1 MGKVVSALLLIGIGL
16 VSLCLAQSP
25 SRVLKQAEKALGG
38 GKAFNAVRSWQRK
51 GTIKNVSDG
60 TTGSYVLQTSAPNQF
75 HESYDIGGFEIE
87 RGYNGRSGW
96 LRDSRSGL
104 STATGDASTDLQ
116 AEASFRNSLWLNY
129 KKDKA
134 KVASGG
140 VSQIDGKAHNVLTLS
155 TAKGTSIKL
164 YFDAATGQ
172 LSREEIPVGETTKT
186 IDYSDFRKVGALTLP
201 YRMTVTN
208 GSERQEIT
216 LTEITPNAT
225 IAKADFDFP
234 ATSGEPLPE
243 IRSLLAQLQENE
255 DKVEKILDTYS
266 YVQKS
271 TRRELGKD
279 GVLREAGSETKQ
291 LSFYKGRRITRL
303 IEKDGKALS
312 EKDQRDADKDAENQV
327 EDIEKEIA
335 KQERKAAD
343 GPPREGGP
351 RVSIAELLRAS
362 NLINPRR
369 ERFRGRDV
377 IVFDFEPNPNFDY
390 KNAKSILKFFGK
402 TAGVMWIDEKDKQ
415 VARLEAFLADSYNI
429 GGGVLAK
436 LRKGASFTL
445 DQERINDEI
454 WLPSS
459 MDINMSVRVLLLKG
473 VSVNQVVRSY
483 DYRKF
488 ETEVKDAKVGDE
500 SNPLN

>member
-1 MGKVVSALLLIGIGL
+1 MGRSIFVTLLLAL
-16 VSLCLAQSP
+16 CSLTAFAQSP
-25 SRVLKQAEKALGG
+25 SRVLKQGEKALGG
-38 GKAFNAVRSWQRK
+38 AKAFNAVRSWQRS
-51 GTIKNVSDG
+51 GTVKRVSDG
-60 TTGSYVLQTSAPNQF
+60 STGRYMIQTSLPNQF
-75 HESYDIGGFEIE
+75 HESYDLGGFEIE

-96 LRDSRSGL
+96 VRDSRSGL
-104 STATGDASTDLQ
+104 STSTGEASTDLQ
-116 AEASFRNSLWLNY
+116 AEASYRNTLWLNY

-134 KVASGG
+134 KIAPAGTA
-140 VSQIDGKAHNVLTLS
+140 QIDGKPHNVLTLS

-164 YFDAATGQ
+164 YFDAVSGQ
-172 LSREEIPVGETTKT
+172 LNREEIPVGDVTKV
-186 IDYSDFRKVGALTLP
+186 IDYSDFRKIGAITQP
-201 YRMTVTN
+201 YQMSVTI
-208 GSERQEIT
+208 GSERLEVTFDQV
-216 LTEITPNAT
+216 TPNAQ
-225 IAKADFDFP
+225 IAKTDFDFP
-234 ATSGEPLPE
+234 TESGEPLPE
-243 IRSLLAQLQENE
+243 IRTLLTQLQENE
-255 DKVEKILDTYS
+255 DKVEQLLDTYS

-271 TRRELGKD
+271 TKRELGKD
-279 GVLREAGSETKQ
+279 GILREVESETRQ
-291 LSFYKGRRITRL
+291 LSFYKGRRISRV
-303 IEKDGKALS
+303 IEKNGKALS
-312 EKDQRDADKDAENQV
+312 DKDQREADRDAEKQV
-327 EDIEKEIA
+327 ENIEKEIA
-335 KQERKAAD
+335 KQEKKAAAD

-351 RVSIAELLRAS
+351 RVSVAELLRAS

-402 TAGVMWIDEKDKQ
+402 TAGVMWIDEQDKQ

-459 MDINMSVRVLLLKG
+459 MDINMSVRVLLVKG
-473 VSVNQVVRSY
+473 ISVNQVVRSY

-488 ETEVKDAKVGDE
+488 TTEVKDAKVGDE
-500 SNPLN
+500 SKPAN